1 MARPRPDPHPRARGF
16 LGAWVS
22 GAMMWSSTTKRLLKA
37 GEPGEAI
44 LAMVAL
50 YLCIKETCLLIE
62 GRPDVPLD
70 DEARADCPV
79 DPRELRK
86 LRDRLQGFRDEI
98 LHFADKADE
107 GRELRTKWS
116 ADPPHFTYE
125 SSVGR
130 DQVGWDSISRP
141 EIEELLAKLD
151 PWLHRHWERLVHEDD
166 GVDAAALN
174 AKMDAFV
181 ATLVRF
187 ESNREATPDA

>member
-1 MARPRPDPHPRARGF
+1 MEWHDQAAPDGGRAGRGDTD
-16 LGAWVS
+16 L
-22 GAMMWSSTTKRLLKA
+22 
-37 GEPGEAI
+37 
-44 LAMVAL
+44 VAL

-86 LRDRLQGFRDEI
+86 LRDRLRGYRDEI

-107 GRELRTKWS
+107 VRELRTKWS

-125 SSVGR
+125 SNVGR

-141 EIEELLAKLD
+141 VVPD
-151 PWLHRHWERLVHEDD
+151 R
-166 GVDAAALN
+166 VDTLPQAALGYTYL
-174 AKMDAFV
+174 V
-181 ATLVRF
+181 A
-187 ESNREATPDA
+187 